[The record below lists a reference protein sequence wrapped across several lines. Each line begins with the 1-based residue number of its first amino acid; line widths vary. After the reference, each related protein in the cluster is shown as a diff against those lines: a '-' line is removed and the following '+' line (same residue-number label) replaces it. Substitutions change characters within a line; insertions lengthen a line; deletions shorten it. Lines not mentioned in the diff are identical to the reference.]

1 MPPGTKTRLHSSK
14 NLGKSKYWIAR
25 PAVIS
30 VTDESLHGRS
40 SALPIL
46 KLSVTLGVT
55 LSVIR

>member
-46 KLSVTLGVT
+46 KWSVT
-55 LSVIR
+55 LSVTEWN